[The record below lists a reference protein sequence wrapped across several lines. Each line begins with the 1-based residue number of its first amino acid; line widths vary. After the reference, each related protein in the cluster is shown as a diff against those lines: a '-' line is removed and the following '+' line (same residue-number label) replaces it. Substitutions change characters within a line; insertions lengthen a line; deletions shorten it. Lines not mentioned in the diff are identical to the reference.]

1 MVDNRNILLIGSGMM
16 AAPFIEYILKDHKNK
31 LTIASNLR
39 DSLNVLLKQ
48 FAGKNVV
55 GVELDITKQEEK
67 LSKLILD
74 HYLIVSFIPPF
85 LHPIIAKKC
94 LELNRHML
102 TTSYVSPYLNEIS
115 EEVKQKGLIF
125 FNEVGLDPGLD
136 HIITHKVID
145 EEYKKGNKIIAFE
158 SWCGAL
164 PAPECSTSN
173 PFLYKFSWSPRGA
186 LIAMNNSISQ
196 FINGKE
202 FKLDNTKTLIN
213 TVKKDFHPIIQ
224 FEGYY
229 NRDSFPYIQ
238 TYGLN
243 DAHTVV
249 RGTLR
254 YKGTTFA
261 FQSLKHIG
269 MFNLSPIDKRL
280 KNWREYI
287 EDFIN
292 YNGNYNSSVNKTN
305 SSKYVNKVS
314 FIKKD
319 NFYNYKLQIP
329 VKEKESEIEKDDSL
343 SKEKKKALKE
353 EKNFLINLCLYNLS
367 LFENSFVEA
376 NGGYKNLL
384 EKSYQIYSFLELQ
397 KSDNLL
403 KNHNSCLDSTSYL
416 LEKKLKMDENE
427 RDMDFMQNSFT
438 ILTKENKVI
447 NRTLDLLVFG
457 NHNNSGYSATAIT
470 VGTPAAIVAQMI
482 VEGKVRERG
491 VLLPT
496 DPELGQY
503 ILNKL
508 EEMKIYVTE
517 RKLKEAKF

>member
-1 MVDNRNILLIGSGMM
+1 MEDNHKILLIGSGMM
-16 AAPFIEYILKDHKNK
+16 SGPFIEYILKDSKNK

-39 DSLNVLLKQ
+39 GSLNYFLKK

-55 GVELDITKQEEK
+55 GVELDVVKQEDK
-67 LSKLILD
+67 LAKL
-74 HYLIVSFIPPF
+74 VSENFLVISFVPPF

-102 TTSYVSPYLNEIS
+102 TSSYVSPYMKDIS

-125 FNEVGLDPGLD
+125 FNEAGLDPGLD
-136 HIITHKVID
+136 HIITHKVIH

-164 PAPECSTSN
+164 PAPECSSSN

-196 FINGKE
+196 YINGKE
-202 FKLDNTKTLIN
+202 YKLDNTKTLIN
-213 TVKKDFHPIIQ
+213 MVKRDFHPILQ

-238 TYGLN
+238 QYGLN
-243 DAHTVV
+243 DAHTVI

-269 MFNLSPIDKRL
+269 MFNLSPISKNL
-280 KNWREYI
+280 KTWKDYI
-287 EDFIN
+287 ENFVN
-292 YNGNYNSSVNKTN
+292 YNGNYNNNVNKTN
-305 SSKYVNKVS
+305 SNKSVNKVNLVKKDHFYNLNIQIPKLIS
-314 FIKKD
+314 EENEEKEEKDKKIKNIKKD
-319 NFYNYKLQIP
+319 EKL
-329 VKEKESEIEKDDSL
+329 
-343 SKEKKKALKE
+343 
-353 EKNFLINLCLYNLS
+353 FLINLCIYNLS
-367 LFENSFVEA
+367 LFESSFIEA
-376 NGGYKNLL
+376 NGGYKHLL
-384 EKSYQIYSFLELQ
+384 ERTYQIYSYLDLH
-397 KSDNLL
+397 KSNNFI
-403 KNHNSCLDSTSYL
+403 KNYNSCLDATSAL
-416 LEKKLKMDENE
+416 LESKLKMDEDE
-427 RDMDFMQNSFT
+427 RDMDFMQNIFT
-438 ILTKENKVI
+438 ILTKDNKVI

-482 VEGKVRERG
+482 IDGKIKDRG
-491 VLLPT
+491 VLTPT
-496 DPELGQY
+496 DPDLGNY
-503 ILNKL
+503 ILKKL
-508 EEMKIYVTE
+508 EGMKIYVTE
-517 RKLKEAKF
+517 RKFKEAKF